1 MKELAC
7 KNCHLISTS
16 NRCPECK
23 TMSMSDDWIGISII
37 IDPEKSQIAKKLGVK
52 GPGRYAIKVR

>member
-1 MKELAC
+1 MSKLAC

-23 TMSMSDDWIGISII
+23 TLSMSDDWIGIYII
-37 IDPEKSQIAKKLGVK
+37 IDPEKSQIAKKLEVK
-52 GPGRYAIKVR
+52 KPGRYAIRVR